1 VFGASL
7 AHGQW
12 LPWLK
17 AQQESGAIEFTER
30 TASRYIRV
38 ASNRTRVSDSENSPS
53 IRAALELLT
62 DKDESPA
69 HTGNR

>member
-1 VFGASL
+1 MPPRRIKSDARVRFG
-7 AHGQW
+7 
-12 LPWLK
+12 K
-17 AQQESGAIEFTER
+17 F
-30 TASRYIRV
+30 
-38 ASNRTRVSDSENSPS
+38 PS